1 MTVFNSQYP
10 VGLNDPQL
18 LSELVNL
25 TALKLISA
33 RLKSPQDV
41 KLDERLYWTRAE
53 VRGRQINY
61 DDYDQA
67 IDEADRIAWEAVA
80 QLRR

>member
-10 VGLNDPQL
+10 AGLNDPQL

-25 TALKLISA
+25 TVLKLISA
-33 RLKSPQDV
+33 RSNSPQDV

-53 VRGRQINY
+53 VLTW
-61 DDYDQA
+61 A
-67 IDEADRIAWEAVA
+67 
-80 QLRR
+80 L